1 MSKQNKAYLFAG
13 ASILAWSTISTAF
26 KLALNYLTPVGLLFF
41 ASLTAFLFLGIVNA
55 VSNPSLF
62 KTKALFKTVG
72 RNLKISFL
80 RGLLNPFIYYLMLFE
95 AYSRLR
101 AQEAQAL
108 NYTWA
113 IVLALFSIWLLK
125 EKFRIIDFVS
135 LLISFFGVWVISTK
149 GQITSLQFDDA
160 LGSFLAVSTSI
171 IWAFYWIL
179 NIKDKRPALTKL
191 NYNFFLGFLFI
202 ALFALFTHKSLF
214 TPQAIY
220 GYGILGGIY
229 VGIFE
234 MGLTFLL
241 WNKALEFTDNTAVIS
256 NLIFFTPFLSLLFIS
271 SVLKESIHYATFIG
285 LLLIVFSNLLQKGLP
300 AILKRNE

>member
-62 KTKALFKTVG
+62 KTKELFKTVG

-241 WNKALEFTDNTAVIS
+241 
-256 NLIFFTPFLSLLFIS
+256 
-271 SVLKESIHYATFIG
+271 
-285 LLLIVFSNLLQKGLP
+285 
-300 AILKRNE
+300 

>member
-1 MSKQNKAYLFAG
+1 MSKQNKAYLYAG

-26 KLALNYLTPVGLLFF
+26 KLTLQYLTPVGLLFF
-41 ASLTAFLFLGIVNA
+41 ASLTAFLFLGIVKA
-55 VSNPSLF
+55 ISNPSLF
-62 KTKALFKTVG
+62 KTKELFKTVS
-72 RNLKISFL
+72 RNLKTSFL
-80 RGLLNPFIYYLMLFE
+80 KGLLNPFIYYLMLFE

-113 IVLALFSIWLLK
+113 IVLSLFSIWLLK
-125 EKFRIIDFVS
+125 EKFRIIDFIS
-135 LLISFFGVWVISTK
+135 LLISFFGVWIISTK
-149 GQITSLQFDDA
+149 GQIISLQFDDA
-160 LGSFLAVSTSI
+160 LGSFLAVSTSV

-179 NIKDKRPALTKL
+179 NIKDKREALTKL
-191 NYNFFLGFLFI
+191 SSNFFLGFLFI
-202 ALFALFTHKSLF
+202 AFFALFTHTSLF
-214 TPQAIY
+214 TPRASY

-241 WNKALEFTDNTAVIS
+241 WNKALELTDNTAVIS

-271 SVLKESIHYATFIG
+271 SILQESIHSATFFG
-285 LLLIVFSNLLQKGLP
+285 LLLIVFSNLLQKGFP
-300 AILKRNE
+300 GILKRNQ

>member
-1 MSKQNKAYLFAG
+1 
-13 ASILAWSTISTAF
+13 
-26 KLALNYLTPVGLLFF
+26 
-41 ASLTAFLFLGIVNA
+41 
-55 VSNPSLF
+55 
-62 KTKALFKTVG
+62 
-72 RNLKISFL
+72 
-80 RGLLNPFIYYLMLFE
+80 MLFE

-241 WNKALEFTDNTAVIS
+241 WNKALELTDNTAVIS

-285 LLLIVFSNLLQKGLP
+285 LLLIFFSNLLQKGLP

>member
-62 KTKALFKTVG
+62 KTKALFKTVS
-72 RNLKISFL
+72 RNLIISL
-80 RGLLNPFIYYLMLFE
+80 MRGLLNPFIYYLMLFE

-191 NYNFFLGFLFI
+191 NYNFFLGFLLI

-241 WNKALEFTDNTAVIS
+241 WNKALELTNNTAVIS

-300 AILKRNE
+300 AMLKWNE